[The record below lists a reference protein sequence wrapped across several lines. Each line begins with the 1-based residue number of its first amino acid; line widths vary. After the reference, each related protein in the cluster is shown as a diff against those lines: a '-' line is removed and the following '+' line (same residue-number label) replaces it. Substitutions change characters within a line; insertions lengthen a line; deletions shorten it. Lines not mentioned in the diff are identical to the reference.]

1 MTLARAITMAGVPA
15 ALAVGLGLL
24 AGAAPPPMAAPQAAP
39 AIVDTASVLNA
50 SPTPSRTAE
59 AVALPQQEV
68 AAPPEPAAV
77 TVLPLTGPQSWAI
90 AIGAVGYQDELD
102 QCLWVRM
109 DLAATAPI
117 VGAHNYCGGG
127 DVLEMALGDS
137 VTLAGTGLDGVYLV
151 TDSRDARAGQNA
163 AEATAGLSA
172 AVILQTCYW
181 RNDGSERLVALTRVG

>member
-1 MTLARAITMAGVPA
+1 MTLARATALVGVSA

-24 AGAAPPPMAAPQAAP
+24 VGAAPAPTAAPLSAPQVAP
-39 AIVDTASVLNA
+39 AFVESV
-50 SPTPSRTAE
+50 SIPTPASDAE
-59 AVALPQQEV
+59 AVSLPRQEV
-68 AAPPEPAAV
+68 AEPPEPTPL

-90 AIGAVGYQDELD
+90 AIGAVGYQAELD
-102 QCLWVRM
+102 QCIWVRM

-137 VTLAGTGLDGVYLV
+137 VTLMGTGLDGVYLV
-151 TDSRDARAGQNA
+151 TDSRDARAGDNA
-163 AEATAGLSA
+163 AQATAGLSA